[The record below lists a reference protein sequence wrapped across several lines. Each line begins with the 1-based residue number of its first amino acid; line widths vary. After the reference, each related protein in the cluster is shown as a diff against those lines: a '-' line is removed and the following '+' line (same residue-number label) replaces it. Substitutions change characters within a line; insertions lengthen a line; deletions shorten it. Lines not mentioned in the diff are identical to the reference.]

1 VSKKAIAEI
10 RVVGGGSKNRFL
22 NQFTADATGRRVLAG
37 PAEAAAL
44 GNIGIQILATGEASS
59 LREVRA
65 IVDRSF
71 PTEVFEPI
79 ETDKW
84 EAQIERFQHYTETTY
99 A

>member
-1 VSKKAIAEI
+1 M
-10 RVVGGGSKNRFL
+10 L
-22 NQFTADATGRRVLAG
+22 NQCTADATGRRVLAG

-44 GNIGIQILATGEASS
+44 GNIAVQILATGEASS
-59 LREVRA
+59 LDEVRA

-79 ETDKW
+79 DTDTW
-84 EAQIERFQHYTETTY
+84 EAQIERFRHYTERTY